1 MEKVRKILVHLSK
14 ESSVHQCARFVQSIT
29 GHFAGCQDDQ
39 VKVSCSLENN
49 RFLLFGH
56 ENGKEGM
63 EVPLKR
69 ASFCP
74 FKFLSNTEAA
84 SLPAHVLSRGV
95 DVGVAVLLQSA
106 NQKVLLTRRAADMR
120 IFPNVWVPPGG
131 HVELDERLLDAGL
144 RELKEETGLK
154 LDPDDVSS
162 QLIGLWESVYPP
174 MLSRGLPKRHH
185 IVTYIL
191 LHTSLTHLQLQ
202 AGLCPDPAEVSGCVW
217 VDADLV
223 KAIVSAVDGEEDSV
237 VLPANVPQSMSMSE
251 VSPDGRLRE
260 SVLPTSILCNRAPAK
275 GEDVERVSTG
285 TKFALELWLTMLESQ
300 EQVNK
305 E

>member
-14 ESSVHQCARFVQSIT
+14 DSSVPQCARFVQSIT

-49 RFLLFGH
+49 RFLLFGP
-56 ENGKEGM
+56 ETGQDGS

-74 FKFLSNTEAA
+74 FKFLSSTQAA
-84 SLPAHVLSRGV
+84 TLPVDVVSRGV
-95 DVGVAVLLQSA
+95 DVGVAVLLQTV
-106 NQKVLLTRRAADMR
+106 NEKILLTRRASNLR

-144 RELKEETGLK
+144 RELREETGLK
-154 LDPDDVSS
+154 LNPGDVSS
-162 QLIGLWESVYPP
+162 RVLGLWESVYPP

-191 LHTSLTHLQLQ
+191 VYSSLTDLQLQ
-202 AGLCPDPAEVSGCVW
+202 AALCPEPAEVSGCVW

-223 KAIVSAVDGEEDSV
+223 KAIVSAVDGEEHPVLLPTSV
-237 VLPANVPQSMSMSE
+237 PPTVSMSE
-251 VSPDGRLRE
+251 VSSEGRLLPADLPI
-260 SVLPTSILCNRAPAK
+260 SVLCNRAPGE
-275 GEDVERVSTG
+275 GEDLERVSTG
-285 TKFALELWLTMLESQ
+285 TKFALELWLKTLESKTL
-300 EQVNK
+300 E
-305 E
+305 